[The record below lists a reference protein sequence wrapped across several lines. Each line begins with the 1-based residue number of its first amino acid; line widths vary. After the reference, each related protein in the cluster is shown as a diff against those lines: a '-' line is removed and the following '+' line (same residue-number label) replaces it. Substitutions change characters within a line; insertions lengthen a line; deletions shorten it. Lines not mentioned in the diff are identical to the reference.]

1 MRKTETTDT
10 AITNNSMPSSSSV
23 PETEPTLSESLSQ
36 AQQKLQTLKQQLN
49 SQNPNPKQSAAAQ
62 TARPLHVV
70 FLHLDLGIGG
80 AEQLVL
86 QLATASQDLGHRV
99 DLVTTRCDP
108 HHCFAAVKPGTGN
121 LHHALHVWGRWIP
134 ATILLGYGQAVCST
148 IRLLYLAYRV
158 ARKKSPDIIV
168 LDVLPTPLPLLMTS
182 TDASLLFYCHFPDK
196 LLTRSNKPTTT
207 GGDQLHEPVISKL
220 KQFYRSVMDGLEEW
234 SIQSADVCA
243 VNSKFTRAT
252 VLNTFPSLGKTNGL
266 PVLYPALDTTS
277 LDSMLQVD
285 AGHQDDENDAPKG
298 PVFVS
303 LNRYERKKNLGLL
316 LEAAAWL
323 RQNRSDLTSKFP
335 EIQIVVAGGYDVQCV
350 ENVEYRAELGQMATE
365 LKIQVKFMQSISDA
379 VRADLLRTATAV
391 IYTPENEHFGIVPLE
406 AMYAGTPVVACR
418 SGGPVET
425 ILHNETGFLCEPTAA
440 SFGQALATLLE
451 DPVKTAAMGK
461 QARKHVLGTFGKDRL
476 QTEWKELL
484 EETLVKGRERM
495 TGRRHYRLARNLIY
509 VVEAVV
515 TLMVCLVL
523 TYILRRLGMVE
534 PSESIWS
541 TVRKAIGRD
550 EL

>member
-1 MRKTETTDT
+1 
-10 AITNNSMPSSSSV
+10 MPSSSSI
-23 PETEPTLSESLSQ
+23 PDTQSELQTLSEMQ
-36 AQQKLQTLKQQLN
+36 EKLLVMQEKLA
-49 SQNPNPKQSAAAQ
+49 PKQHSAQSGTQA
-62 TARPLHVV
+62 ARPLHVV

-108 HHCFAAVKPGTGN
+108 GHCFAAVKPGGN

-134 ATILLGYGQAVCST
+134 SHILSGYGQAVMST
-148 IRLLYLAYRV
+148 VRLLYLAYRV

-168 LDVLPTPLPLLMTS
+168 LDVLPTPLPFLLAS

-196 LLTRSNKPTTT
+196 LLTRTNPNTTT
-207 GGDQLHEPVISKL
+207 ATATATSTHMSKL
-220 KQFYRSVMDGLEEW
+220 KTLYRSVMDGLEEW

-243 VNSKFTRAT
+243 VNSQFTRAT
-252 VLNTFPSLGKTNGL
+252 VLRTFPNLSQRFHDRL

-277 LDSMLQVD
+277 LDNIVAVEDTDKTDIQK
-285 AGHQDDENDAPKG
+285 P

-323 RQNRSDLTSKFP
+323 KSNRVDICQKFP
-335 EIQIVVAGGYDVQCV
+335 DTQIVVAGGYDVQCV
-350 ENVEYRAELGQMATE
+350 ENVEYRAELGLLATE
-365 LKIQVKFMQSISDA
+365 LNVKVTFLLSISDA
-379 VRADLLRTATAV
+379 ARTELLRTATAV

-406 AMYAGTPVVACR
+406 AMYAGTPVVAVR

-425 ILHNETGFLCEPTAA
+425 ILDKQTGFLCEPTAE
-440 SFGQALATLLE
+440 SFGQALAKLLQ
-451 DPVKTAAMGK
+451 DPDKTAAMGK
-461 QARKHVLGTFGKDRL
+461 AARKHVTDTFGKDRL
-476 QTEWKELL
+476 QTEWKDLL
-484 EETLVKGRERM
+484 EETLIRGRERM
-495 TGRRHYRLARNLIY
+495 AGRRNYRLVSRNLIY

-515 TLMVCLVL
+515 TLMACLVL
-523 TYILRRLGMVE
+523 TAILRRLGIVE
-534 PSESIWS
+534 PSESIWG

>member
-1 MRKTETTDT
+1 MGKTTVHTV
-10 AITNNSMPSSSSV
+10 TNNSMSSSSSD
-23 PETEPTLSESLSQ
+23 TASQATQSDSESLSQ
-36 AQQKLQTLKQQLN
+36 MQEKLRQMQEKL
-49 SQNPNPKQSAAAQ
+49 SPKQSGQAP
-62 TARPLHVV
+62 RPLHVV

-108 HHCFAAVKPGTGN
+108 GHCFAAVKPGGT

-134 ATILLGYGQAVCST
+134 SHILAGYGQAICST

-168 LDVLPTPLPLLMTS
+168 LDVLPTPLPFLLAS

-196 LLTRSNKPTTT
+196 LLTRTNPTQAQAQPST
-207 GGDQLHEPVISKL
+207 L
-220 KQFYRSVMDGLEEW
+220 KTLYRSVMDGLEEW

-243 VNSKFTRAT
+243 VNSQFTRAT
-252 VLNTFPSLGKTNGL
+252 VLRTFPKLSQRFHDRL
-266 PVLYPALDTTS
+266 PVLYPALDTTV
-277 LDSMLQVD
+277 LDNITVTEQNE
-285 AGHQDDENDAPKG
+285 HKENKA

-323 RQNRSDLTSKFP
+323 KQNRSDMTQTFP
-335 EIQIVVAGGYDVQCV
+335 DIQIVVAGGYDVHCV
-350 ENVEYRAELGQMATE
+350 ENVEYRAELGLLATD
-365 LKIQVKFMQSISDA
+365 LNVTVTFLLSISDA
-379 VRADLLRTATAV
+379 ARTELLRTATAV

-406 AMYAGTPVVACR
+406 AMYAGTPVVAVR
-418 SGGPVET
+418 SGGPIET
-425 ILHNETGFLCEPTAA
+425 ILDGQTGFLCEPTAE
-440 SFGQALATLLE
+440 SFGEALANLLQ
-451 DPVKTAAMGK
+451 DPDKTAAMGK
-461 QARKHVLGTFGKDRL
+461 AARKHVKDTFGKDRL
-476 QTEWKELL
+476 QKEWKELL
-484 EETLVKGRERM
+484 EETLIRGRERM
-495 TGRRHYRLARNLIY
+495 AGRRNYRLVSRNLIY
-509 VVEAVV
+509 VVEGVV

-523 TYILRRLGMVE
+523 TAILRRLGIVE
-534 PSESIWS
+534 PSESIWG

>member
-1 MRKTETTDT
+1 MGKTTH
-10 AITNNSMPSSSSV
+10 AVTNNSMSSSSSV
-23 PETEPTLSESLSQ
+23 PETQTNDSQSLAQMQEKLRLMQEKLSP
-36 AQQKLQTLKQQLN
+36 KQQG
-49 SQNPNPKQSAAAQ
+49 Q
-62 TARPLHVV
+62 ARPLHVV

-108 HHCFAAVKPGTGN
+108 GHCFAAVKPGGT

-134 ATILLGYGQAVCST
+134 SHILSGYGQAVCST

-168 LDVLPTPLPLLMTS
+168 LDVLPTPLPFLLAS

-196 LLTRSNKPTTT
+196 LLTRTNPTQ
-207 GGDQLHEPVISKL
+207 GQAQPSKL
-220 KQFYRSVMDGLEEW
+220 KSLYRSVMDGLEEW

-243 VNSKFTRAT
+243 VNSQFTRAT
-252 VLNTFPSLGKTNGL
+252 VLRTFPKLSQRFHDRL
-266 PVLYPALDTTS
+266 PVLYPALDTS
-277 LDSMLQVD
+277 ALDNIESD
-285 AGHQDDENDAPKG
+285 NEKTKT

-323 RQNRSDLTSKFP
+323 KQNRPDMTQTFP
-335 EIQIVVAGGYDVQCV
+335 DIEIIVAGGYDVHCV
-350 ENVEYRAELGQMATE
+350 ENVEYRAELGLLAAE
-365 LKIQVKFMQSISDA
+365 LNVKVTFLLSISDA
-379 VRADLLRTATAV
+379 ARTELLRTATAV

-406 AMYAGTPVVACR
+406 AMYAGTPVVAVR

-425 ILHNETGFLCEPTAA
+425 ILDGKTGFLCEPTAE
-440 SFGQALATLLE
+440 SFGQALAKLLQ
-451 DPVKTAAMGK
+451 DPDKTAAMGK
-461 QARKHVLGTFGKDRL
+461 AARKHVTDTFGKDRL
-476 QTEWKELL
+476 QKEWKELL
-484 EETLVKGRERM
+484 EETLITGRERM
-495 TGRRHYRLARNLIY
+495 AGRRNYRLVSRNLIY
-509 VVEAVV
+509 VVEGVV
-515 TLMVCLVL
+515 TLMACLVL
-523 TYILRRLGMVE
+523 TAILRRLGIVE
-534 PSESIWS
+534 PSESIWG